1 MQILDNLMNEMDSA
15 ATRLDA
21 ALKRLEGALEAH
33 LTRAGDPAALR
44 AEIAALAHDRS
55 RLAEELDDALGREQ
69 ELQALADE
77 ASEALGAAI
86 LEVRA
91 ALNDEE
97 QEPGDGQG

>member
-44 AEIAALAHDRS
+44 AEITALVEDRS
-55 RLAEELDDALGREQ
+55 RLAEELDDALAREQ

-77 ASEALGAAI
+77 ASDALGAAI
-86 LEVRA
+86 QEVRA
-91 ALNDEE
+91 ALSPEE
-97 QEPGDGQG
+97 EEPGDGQG